1 MNDRQKL
8 NYIKKHLTG
17 LKYLNSL
24 LKDAISYHEEV
35 GDGDYQFVY
44 LNKYCLICDIIIIS
58 KINHYANK
66 RNVLQ

>member
-1 MNDRQKL
+1 MECIMNDRQKL

-44 LNKYCLICDIIIIS
+44 LNKIMENKFE
-58 KINHYANK
+58 KILK
-66 RNVLQ
+66 IL